1 MQHPRRLGKYD
12 IVGVLG
18 EGAMGVVY
26 KAHDP
31 FIDRQVAIKTVRK
44 ALLDSSVAE
53 DMAARFRNEAR
64 AAGRLSHPG
73 IVPIYEYGEDD
84 TTAFIAMEFV
94 EGRDLA
100 QILGATPTL
109 PEGMAIRFMQQLLDA
124 LGSAHRA
131 GVWHRDIKPANLI
144 VTTDGL
150 LKVMDFGVARI
161 ASAALTQAASTIGT
175 PGYMAPEQYIGE
187 TIDHRVDL
195 FAAGV
200 LLYRMLSGR
209 SPFAAETPE
218 AVMYKVLH
226 QDPAPLSTLEGLSI
240 APSLDAV
247 IARALA
253 KTPQAR
259 FSSAAEFRD
268 ALAERSAVAGGTTAD
283 DATVIAAMPLRV
295 RPASPGTSRGPTGSA
310 MPSQWD
316 ASSLAAVEAALT
328 RFMGPVARV
337 LVREAARTSADLR
350 QLQDSVSQ
358 HLRDPRERQR
368 FEALLSTGMAG
379 GTSAGTRAG
388 SSASATG
395 AVSSAGAST
404 AGTTAGISAGLSDYA
419 GRALAR
425 QLGPIAKV
433 VVRKAAASA
442 SSRQVFFD
450 VLCRSVE
457 DPARRAQLQ
466 AELGRAPDG
475 L

>member
-44 ALLDSSVAE
+44 ALLDSSIAE

-109 PEGMAIRFMQQLLDA
+109 PEGMAIRFMQQLLEA
-124 LGSAHRA
+124 LASAHRA

-209 SPFAAETPE
+209 SPFAADTPE
-218 AVMYKVLH
+218 AVMYRVLH
-226 QDPAPLSTLEGLSI
+226 QDPAPLSSLEGLSI

-259 FSSAAEFRD
+259 FGSAAEFRD

-283 DATVIAAMPLRV
+283 DATVIAAMPLRA
-295 RPASPGTSRGPTGSA
+295 RPVNTGTSRGPTGSA
-310 MPSQWD
+310 MASSWD
-316 ASSLAAVEAALT
+316 AGSLAAVEAALT
-328 RFMGPVARV
+328 RFMGPMARV
-337 LVREAARTSADLR
+337 LVREAARTSADLQ
-350 QLQDSVSQ
+350 QLQDNVSQ
-358 HLRDPRERQR
+358 HIRDPGERQR
-368 FEALLSTGMAG
+368 FQALVNA
-379 GTSAGTRAG
+379 GTSAGTRTGSMAG
-388 SSASATG
+388 PTGSPSSTSVPNTPG
-395 AVSSAGAST
+395 AG
-404 AGTTAGISAGLSDYA
+404 GISAGLSDYA
-419 GRALAR
+419 SRALAR

-433 VVRKAAASA
+433 VVRRATAQART
-442 SSRQVFFD
+442 RQAFFD
-450 VLCRSVE
+450 QLCAAVD

-466 AELGRAPDG
+466 AELARAPEG
-475 L
+475 N